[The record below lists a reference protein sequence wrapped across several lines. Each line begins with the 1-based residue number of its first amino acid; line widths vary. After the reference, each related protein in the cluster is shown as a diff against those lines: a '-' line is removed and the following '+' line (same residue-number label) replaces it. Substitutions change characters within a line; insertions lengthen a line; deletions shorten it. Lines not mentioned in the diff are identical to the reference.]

1 VISSG
6 VDGVGEAVE
15 LRPPV
20 EHRVKPRGGIGQ
32 ASAARSHWAEPATRH
47 QHLSRSVQLCAR
59 FAVGQESAGPGR

>member
-32 ASAARSHWAEPATRH
+32 ASAARSHWAEPATST
-47 QHLSRSVQLCAR
+47 SREAQLCAR
-59 FAVGQESAGPGR
+59 FVVGQESAGPGR